1 MASLEKSVS
10 ARSRRTSLSVVT
22 LITGTASSVV
32 AAFIAYFF
40 AESSVVLYSL
50 LIGLVGVALTLILDQ
65 RLKAHEIEN
74 LVKSA
79 NQEALI
85 AAEIARL
92 SEIDGIF
99 GIKYAEL
106 KSEMADLARGIY
118 QVRTLTSLYQD
129 DIRSIGMLRS
139 GDILLS
145 TCPVNPASVEE
156 GVRQITSPAYRESM
170 NAHLAAAKRGVKVTR
185 IYLLRDMRTFRH
197 TPMTH
202 HLSELEQAGLD
213 IRVILRD
220 QVILD
225 SQFDFLVFGNSKVSV
240 GVAEPG
246 AGTVSGAIVYTDRA
260 LVQKYIAEY
269 DKLRVMSTP
278 PSAIIG
284 GRSDKEA
291 VAE

>member
-1 MASLEKSVS
+1 LASVGGDAS
-10 ARSRRTSLSVVT
+10 ARTRGTSLSVVT

-40 AESSVVLYSL
+40 ADSEAVLYSL
-50 LIGLVGVALTLILDQ
+50 LIGLIGVALTLILDQ
-65 RLKAHEIEN
+65 RLKTHDIEN

-79 NQEALI
+79 SQEALV

-92 SEIDGIF
+92 SEIDEIF
-99 GIKYAEL
+99 GMKYAEL
-106 KSEMADLARGIY
+106 KGEMADLARGIY

-156 GVRQITSPAYRESM
+156 GVRQITSPAYRESI
-170 NAHLAAAKRGVKVTR
+170 NAHLAAAMRGVKVTR

-197 TPMTH
+197 TPITR
-202 HLSELEQAGLD
+202 HLTELEQAGID

-269 DKLRVMSTP
+269 DKLRVMSTS

-284 GRSDKEA
+284 GQAGKKA
-291 VAE
+291 VAK